1 MDALSKTIHVL
12 GIAGSL
18 RKASYNRAVLRAMQE
33 LAPEGMTIEIF
44 DLLPIPMFNEDV
56 EREGMPEPVA
66 RLRESIADADA
77 LLIVTPEYN
86 KSIPAPL
93 KNALDWASRSPNSPL
108 NGKPVAITGASPGIM
123 GTAWSQHHVRQ
134 VCVNVNLLPV
144 NKPEVFISRAHEKFD
159 SEGRLTDEMTRKLLA
174 ELLASLADWTRRLRG
189 EQAQ

>member
-1 MDALSKTIHVL
+1 MTKPIHVL

-18 RKASYNRAVLRAMQE
+18 RKASYNRALLRAAQE
-33 LAPEGMTIEIF
+33 LASEGMTIEIF

-66 RLRESIADADA
+66 RLRESIAAADA

-123 GTAWSQHHVRQ
+123 GTAWSQHHLRQ

-144 NKPEVFISRAHEKFD
+144 NKPEVFVSRAHEKFD
-159 SEGRLTDEMTRKLLA
+159 SEGSLTDEMTRKLLA
-174 ELLASLADWTRRLRG
+174 ELLASLANWTKRLRG
-189 EQAQ
+189 EQAE

>member
-1 MDALSKTIHVL
+1 MGKPIHVL

-18 RKASYNRAVLRAMQE
+18 RKASYNHAVLNAAKE
-33 LAPEGMTIEIF
+33 LAPEGMTIEVF

-56 EREGMPEPVA
+56 EKEGFPEPVA
-66 RLRESIADADA
+66 HLRERIAEADA

-93 KNALDWASRSPNSPL
+93 KNAIDWASRNPNSPL
-108 NGKPVAITGASPGIM
+108 NGKPVAITGASPGMM

-144 NKPEVFISRAHEKFD
+144 NRPEVFISRAHEKFD
-159 SEGRLTDEMTRKLLA
+159 ADGHLTDEMTRKFLGDLLM
-174 ELLASLADWTRRLRG
+174 SLANWTRTLRG
-189 EQAQ
+189 EQV

>member
-1 MDALSKTIHVL
+1 LSKPIHVL

-18 RKASYNRAVLRAMQE
+18 RKASYNRAILRAVQE
-33 LAPEGMTIEIF
+33 LAPDGMTIETF

-56 EREGMPEPVA
+56 EKEGYPEPVVQ
-66 RLRESIADADA
+66 LRERIAAADA

-93 KNALDWASRSPNSPL
+93 KNAIDWASRNPDSPL

-134 VCVNVNLLPV
+134 VCVNVNLLPL

-159 SEGRLTDEMTRKLLA
+159 AEGNLTDETTRKFLSDLLV
-174 ELLASLADWTRRLRG
+174 SLANWTRTLRG
-189 EQAQ
+189 ERG